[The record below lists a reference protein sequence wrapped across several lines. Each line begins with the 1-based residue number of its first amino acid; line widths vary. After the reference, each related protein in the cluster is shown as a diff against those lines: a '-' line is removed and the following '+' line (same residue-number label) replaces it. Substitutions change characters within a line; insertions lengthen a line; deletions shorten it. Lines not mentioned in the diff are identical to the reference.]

1 MIPTINNSN
10 NEEPKN
16 IINQV
21 HIIQAYFS
29 FCTKHTAT
37 ATDSISGDD
46 DWMQNCFFNF
56 LVSFCIVKLIKKQKM
71 IMLILIGSN
80 KYIDYICRWLLIS

>member
-46 DWMQNCFFNF
+46 D
-56 LVSFCIVKLIKKQKM
+56 
-71 IMLILIGSN
+71 
-80 KYIDYICRWLLIS
+80 